1 VSANVP
7 PHRLVVLALALSVL
21 AGVGSAAAAERY
33 ALIVTGASG
42 GPQYATKYETW
53 RASFITTLRD
63 RFGYPE
69 DHIVLLA
76 DEEAPGIR
84 RSTRENV
91 RAALADL
98 RRRAARD
105 DVVLV
110 LLVGHGTALDGDE
123 GKFNLVGPD
132 LTAAEWAALLR
143 PIPGRLIFVNT
154 TSGSF
159 PFLNRIAGQGRIVLT
174 ATDSALQ
181 QYDTVFPEF
190 FVKAFEDDEADLDKN
205 RKVSIWEAF
214 VYASAGV
221 KRWFDERGQLVTER
235 PLLDDTG
242 RGVGREAGTEGPD
255 GTLARAT
262 FLQPDLRIP
271 ENASAETAT
280 LMRRRAELEAAVEQL
295 RANKATIPPEQ
306 YDAELETLLLELTR
320 LDKQLQ
326 SKN

>member
-1 VSANVP
+1 MPS
-7 PHRLVVLALALSVL
+7 HRLVVLALVLFVL
-21 AGVGSAAAAERY
+21 AGGGPAVAGERY
-33 ALIVTGASG
+33 AMIVTGASG
-42 GPQYATKYETW
+42 GAQYAKKYEAW
-53 RASFITTLRD
+53 RASLITTLRD
-63 RFGYPE
+63 RFGYPQ

-132 LTAAEWAALLR
+132 LTAEEWAGLIR
-143 PIPGRLIFVNT
+143 PIPGRLVFVNT

-159 PFLNRIAGQGRIVLT
+159 PCLNRVAGQGRIVLT

-190 FVKAFEDDEADLDKN
+190 FVEAFEDEEADLDKN

-214 VYASAGV
+214 VYASARV
-221 KRWFDERGQLVTER
+221 KRWFDERGQLATER

-242 RGVGREAGTEGPD
+242 RGVGREAGAEGPD
-255 GTLARAT
+255 GALARAT
-262 FLQPDLRIP
+262 FLEPDVRIP
-271 ENASAETAT
+271 ENVSAEMAG
-280 LMRRRAELEAAVEQL
+280 LMKRRAELEAAVEQL
-295 RANKATIPPEQ
+295 RANKATILPDR
-306 YDAELETLLLELTR
+306 YDAELEALLLELTR
-320 LDKQLQ
+320 IDSQLR
-326 SKN
+326 SRK

>member
-1 VSANVP
+1 M
-7 PHRLVVLALALSVL
+7 RFTKFLLAVILSVL
-21 AGVGSAAAAERY
+21 ASVLPAIAGERY

-42 GPQYATKYETW
+42 GPQYAKKYEAW
-53 RASFITTLRD
+53 RTSLITTLRD
-63 RFGYPE
+63 RFGYPL

-76 DEEAPGIR
+76 DEEAPGVR

-132 LTAAEWAALLR
+132 LTAGEWAGLIR
-143 PIPGRLIFVNT
+143 PIPGRLVFVNT

-159 PFLNRIAGQGRIVLT
+159 PFLNRVAGQGRIVLT

-214 VYASAGV
+214 AYASARV
-221 KRWFDERGQLVTER
+221 KGWFDERGQLATER

-242 RGVGREAGTEGPD
+242 RGVGREAEAEGPD
-255 GTLARAT
+255 GALARAT
-262 FLQPDLRIP
+262 FLQPDVRIP
-271 ENASAETAT
+271 ENVSAETAA
-280 LMRRRAELEAAVEQL
+280 LMKRRAQLAAAVDEL
-295 RANKATIPPEQ
+295 RANKSTIPPDR
-306 YDAELETLLLELTR
+306 YDAELETLLLELTSI
-320 LDKQLQ
+320 DSQLR
-326 SKN
+326 SRN

>member
-1 VSANVP
+1 MSASVP
-7 PHRLVVLALALSVL
+7 ILRLVVLALVL
-21 AGVGSAAAAERY
+21 FVFAGVGAADAGERY

-42 GPQYATKYETW
+42 GPQYAKKYQAW
-53 RASFITTLRD
+53 RESLIATLRD
-63 RFGYPE
+63 RLGYPQ
-69 DHIVLLA
+69 DHLVLLA
-76 DEEAPGIR
+76 DEEASGIR

-98 RRRAARD
+98 RRRVARD

-132 LTAAEWAALLR
+132 LTAGEWAALIR
-143 PIPGRLIFVNT
+143 PIPGRVVFVNT

-159 PFLNRIAGQGRIVLT
+159 PFLNRVAGQGRIVLT

-190 FVKAFEDDEADLDKN
+190 FVKAFDDDEADLDKN

-221 KRWFDERGQLVTER
+221 KGWYDERGRLATER

-242 RGVGREAGTEGPD
+242 RGVGREAEAEGPD
-255 GTLARAT
+255 GALARAT
-262 FLQPDLRIP
+262 FLQPDVRIP
-271 ENASAETAT
+271 DNVSAETAT
-280 LMRRRAELEAAVEQL
+280 LMKRRAELEAAVEQL
-295 RANKATIPPEQ
+295 RANKATIPPER

-320 LDKQLQ
+320 VDSRLR
-326 SKN
+326 SRN